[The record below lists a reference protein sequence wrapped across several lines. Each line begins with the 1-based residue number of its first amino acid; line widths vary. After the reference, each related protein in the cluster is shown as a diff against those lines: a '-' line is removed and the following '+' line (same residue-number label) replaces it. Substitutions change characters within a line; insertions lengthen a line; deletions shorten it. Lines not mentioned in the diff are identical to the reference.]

1 MKKFIC
7 GFLAGAMI
15 FGAIG
20 TFAASYVAEQASFKV
35 MVNGSEFVSDKPIV
49 AIDGSTY
56 LPLKAIGEVLHVPVK
71 WNDQLHQVEVGSSAP
86 VAEKGEYSRN
96 NPAPI
101 NTMQMYTKTSD
112 WFEEDN
118 YTVAVRVMETI
129 RGEAAW
135 TKIKEANMF
144 NREAPAGYEYI
155 LAKIAYSVNDTK
167 SDFAV
172 NVSEYNF
179 VAFSS
184 NNEEMDRAS
193 VVDPEP
199 VLDGKLYK
207 GGNTEGWIS
216 VLVKTDDANPKL
228 AYGLDYNGTGGIW
241 FALK

>member
-20 TFAASYVAEQASFKV
+20 TFAVSYVAEQASFKV

-56 LPLKAIGEVLHVPVK
+56 LPLKAIGEVLNVPVK

-86 VAEKGEYSRN
+86 VAETSEYSRN

-129 RGEAAW
+129 RGDAAYEALK
-135 TKIKEANMF
+135 TKSKLYPEPEN
-144 NREAPAGYEYI
+144 GYEYMNI
-155 LAKIAYSVNDTK
+155 KLAFSVNKTK
-167 SDFAV
+167 GDF
-172 NVSEYNF
+172 SIDPSQYNF
-179 VAFSS
+179 KVFSA
-184 NNEEMDRAS
+184 NNEESPANYYSSID
-193 VVDPEP
+193 P
-199 VLDGKLYK
+199 VLEGALYQ
-207 GGNTEGWIS
+207 GGNTEGWIT
-216 VLVKTDDANPKL
+216 VLVKTDDKNPKL

-241 FALK
+241 FALQ